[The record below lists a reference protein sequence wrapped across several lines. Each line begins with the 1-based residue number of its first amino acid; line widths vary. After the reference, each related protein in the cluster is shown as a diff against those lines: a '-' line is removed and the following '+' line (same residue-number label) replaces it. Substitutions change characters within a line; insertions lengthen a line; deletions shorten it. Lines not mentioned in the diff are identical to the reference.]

1 MERVCPYCESTEI
14 TPETVEGEKQ
24 ATVLRCASCGRSS
37 LSGEPSERDASSRSS
52 DAGKPSSGDFDGVL
66 RIREGRSFG
75 GFLKRSRDQRGAPGE
90 VSSWPSAA
98 VAFAST
104 ILFYGLLEVL
114 PHSEFSELFM
124 ERGWVPYVITL
135 ISSWALFLLAAKFL
149 RLGRERRILD
159 QNLVATNSNGH
170 IRPEDAAGAL
180 TALDEM
186 RTASKAISESFLARR
201 VERALR
207 HFQSRRR
214 SVEVVEFLATES
226 RSDENRVDAS
236 YGLVRVFV
244 WAVPTL
250 GFIGTVIGIGA
261 AVAGFSETLE
271 AASSLDGMKESIGL
285 VTGGLG
291 VAFDTTLLALVMSIL
306 IMFPTSAMQRIEE
319 AFLSD
324 VDEYCAE
331 ILIPALVD
339 VEGGTANATIDA
351 AVIVALADRLVASM
365 RAADRRE
372 S

>member
-1 MERVCPYCESTEI
+1 
-14 TPETVEGEKQ
+14 
-24 ATVLRCASCGRSS
+24 
-37 LSGEPSERDASSRSS
+37 
-52 DAGKPSSGDFDGVL
+52 
-66 RIREGRSFG
+66 
-75 GFLKRSRDQRGAPGE
+75 
-90 VSSWPSAA
+90 
-98 VAFAST
+98 
-104 ILFYGLLEVL
+104 
-114 PHSEFSELFM
+114 M